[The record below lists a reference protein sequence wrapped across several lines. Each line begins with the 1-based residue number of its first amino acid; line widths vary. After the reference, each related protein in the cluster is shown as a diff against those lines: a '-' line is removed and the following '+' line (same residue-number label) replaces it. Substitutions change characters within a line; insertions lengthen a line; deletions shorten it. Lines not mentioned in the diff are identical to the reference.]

1 MSLLSKT
8 RDEVAKARDLF
19 AMADLSYCD
28 EAFRTEV
35 KGRVDGF
42 DLALEIL
49 DKTIAVNEARFVRPL
64 GQLNGA
70 QIPNVV
76 HYKIDEI
83 IETLN
88 YLLGKEG

>member
-1 MSLLSKT
+1 LSLLSEA

-28 EAFRTEV
+28 ETFKTEV
-35 KGRVDGF
+35 RGRVDGF

-49 DKTIAVNEARFVRPL
+49 DKTIAVNEARRIKPL
-64 GQLNGA
+64 GQLHGA
-70 QIPNVV
+70 QIPNIV

-83 IETLN
+83 ISTLN
-88 YLLGKEG
+88 YLLGKE